1 MSILTDLI
9 ASQVQSS
16 AKGSN
21 LSENVLKG
29 LSDSVLGSVKES
41 AQTSSG
47 ISDLTSLFTGK
58 TKAESSPVTAL
69 ATNLFTDKI
78 ASKLK
83 LDASTTKTAAAL
95 LPTIISAIVSAT
107 KKDKSKS
114 GGLDL
119 NSIIASVGG
128 EVAKDSL
135 KNAAASSLKNA
146 AGSLLGKLF
155 K

>member
-9 ASQVQSS
+9 SSQVQSS

-21 LSENVLKG
+21 LSETVLKG
-29 LSDSVLGSVKES
+29 LGDSVLGSVKES

-69 ATNLFTDKI
+69 ATSLFTAKI

-95 LPTIISAIVSAT
+95 LPAIVSAT